1 MYVYLVGLAVSN
13 LLVMVT
19 AIPAL
24 KYASGK
30 KGFELFSLAYF
41 VAHFEIPLLNSFM
54 AASIYIIICMTV
66 NRYISIYHPTYFQ
79 RVHTFKNAYIA
90 ILASF
95 AGGVTLHVPL
105 TLRDEVQECPQEK
118 DCNYE
123 TKTNR
128 DITDHKLWLFYTYIS
143 ESLLR

>member
-54 AASIYIIICMTV
+54 AASINIIICMTFF
-66 NRYISIYHPTYFQ
+66 ISHVFLW
-79 RVHTFKNAYIA
+79 KIA
-90 ILASF
+90 CHFPHFSF
-95 AGGVTLHVPL
+95 FFP
-105 TLRDEVQECPQEK
+105 K
-118 DCNYE
+118 
-123 TKTNR
+123 
-128 DITDHKLWLFYTYIS
+128 
-143 ESLLR
+143 